1 MRRFGSGVAQPSRSR
16 VFEIPGHEL
25 LVSGHEGAWR
35 VTVDGVAE
43 SSLSFATMADAWAAG
58 VREAER
64 LDRGLQAGAFP
75 GA

>member
-1 MRRFGSGVAQPSRSR
+1 MRRFGNGEAQPSRSK

-43 SSLSFATMADAWAAG
+43 SPLVFATEAEAWAAG

-64 LDRGLQAGAFP
+64 LDRGLEAGAFP
-75 GA
+75 GP